1 MLVFLLGGWAVAQS
15 EYGWG
20 ITAGVNYGSTGD
32 LIANGQTIIDNPD
45 RKIGYHAGL
54 YWKFDLN
61 FLYLRPEL
69 KYTKLSNEYNGV
81 ALDIQKLDFPLLI
94 GFNVAGPI
102 HVFGGPSL
110 QFIMDTNF
118 QDIELRRVKE
128 EFTIGAQLGIGV
140 NIGNLGVDVRYER
153 GFRNNEVNFIQN
165 TVDFNGLIPDR
176 VDTRPEQIILAVSVK
191 L

>member
-1 MLVFLLGGWAVAQS
+1 
-15 EYGWG
+15 
-20 ITAGVNYGSTGD
+20 
-32 LIANGQTIIDNPD
+32 
-45 RKIGYHAGL
+45 
-54 YWKFDLN
+54 
-61 FLYLRPEL
+61 
-69 KYTKLSNEYNGV
+69 
-81 ALDIQKLDFPLLI
+81 LI